1 MGQIFWVL
9 DGELGVHGQGDICDV
24 RFKAFKFEVEASC
37 KTLSMLAMLL
47 SCLISSNPNDQPTQ
61 FQMFP
66 KEGLLHF
73 SLLGV
78 IDSLKLSH
86 KWQG

>member
-9 DGELGVHGQGDICDV
+9 DGEPRVHGQGDICDV
-24 RFKAFKFEVEASC
+24 KFKAFKFEVEASH
-37 KTLSMLAMLL
+37 KTLSMLAMLW
-47 SCLISSNPNDQPTQ
+47 SCLISRNPNDQPTQ

-66 KEGLLHF
+66 REGLFHF
-73 SLLGV
+73 NLLGV
-78 IDSLKLSH
+78 IDSLKLPH